1 MLLLLQGNSEEEL
14 PELLLACARV
24 SRVDFH
30 KVRPFP
36 AQLDMSEQETTG
48 MQPMRFN
55 ERGSM
60 IQPLPGTD
68 KPLVATA
75 I

>member
-1 MLLLLQGNSEEEL
+1 MLWLQGNREDEL
-14 PELLLACARV
+14 PEIVLACARV

-36 AQLDMSEQETTG
+36 AELDMLDGDTAR

-55 ERGSM
+55 ERGSLTSP
-60 IQPLPGTD
+60 IQSGD

-75 I
+75 Y

>member
-1 MLLLLQGNSEEEL
+1 MV
-14 PELLLACARV
+14 LACARV

-36 AQLDMSEQETTG
+36 AKLDMSEDETTK

-60 IQPLPGTD
+60 TSPMQSND

-75 I
+75 Y